1 MITKEII
8 VNKKALSQSISLATL
23 TALSLSMP
31 VQVQADEHSLSLTA
45 RTHFG
50 QVDRHFGPEDSE
62 EMSQTLRLDYQSPM
76 YNGVIGVDASF
87 YSIFKLH
94 ADKNTAGIPLL
105 DENGDGFTK
114 IGQANIKIK
123 PSDNSELRIGRM
135 RVISPLLMDTDGRS
149 EPSTRQAVRGS
160 IKLGDTKLY
169 GIYSDRVSTSGS
181 DSFEKYT
188 SGGDGVTIL
197 GGNHRFSNGLGLH
210 LSHGRLQDAKQQTFV
225 NASYELPLGD
235 SSLALDLYHYMA
247 QDIGD
252 KSNLADST
260 GSDGKFDTSLSNIA
274 ASLNNGDF
282 TYTLSFQTVGDDLYD
297 PSWDG
302 FNNDRTVLWSWNS
315 VQILDFYNANQ
326 DSLQLRVDYRSSD
339 IPGLSLM
346 GRYTEGDYDAGGTT
360 YTDKELDIESQYV
373 IQSGAAKGLKLKLR
387 YADVA
392 IGGAGDL
399 EDLRLIADYQM
410 NLL

>member
-1 MITKEII
+1 M
-8 VNKKALSQSISLATL
+8 NKKVLSQSIALATL
-23 TALSLSMP
+23 AALSVP
-31 VQVQADEHSLSLTA
+31 AQADEHSLSLTA

-62 EMSQTLRLDYQSPM
+62 EMSQTLRLDYQSPL
-76 YNGVIGVDASF
+76 YNDLIGVDASF

-123 PSDNSELRIGRM
+123 PSDNAEVRIGRM

-149 EPSTRQAVRGS
+149 EPSTRQAVRGHV
-160 IKLGDTKLY
+160 KLSDVKLY
-169 GIYSDRVSTSGS
+169 GIYSDRVATTGS

-188 SGGDGVTIL
+188 ADGDGITIL
-197 GGNHRFSNGLGLH
+197 GASTRLENGLGLH
-210 LSHGRLQDAKQQTFV
+210 LSHGRLKDAKQQSFI

-235 SSLALDLYHYMA
+235 SSLALDAYHYMA
-247 QDIGD
+247 KGIGD
-252 KSNLADST
+252 KSNLADGT
-260 GSDGKFDTSLSNIA
+260 GADGKFDTSLSNIA
-274 ASLNNGDF
+274 ASLNSGDF

-315 VQILDFYNANQ
+315 VQILDFYNPNQ
-326 DSLQLRVDYRSSD
+326 DSLQLRVDYRSSN

-346 GRYTEGDYDAGGTT
+346 ARYTEGDYKAGNETV
-360 YTDKELDIESQYV
+360 TDKELNLESQYI

-387 YADVA
+387 YADVQ
-392 IGGAGDL
+392 IGGVGDL